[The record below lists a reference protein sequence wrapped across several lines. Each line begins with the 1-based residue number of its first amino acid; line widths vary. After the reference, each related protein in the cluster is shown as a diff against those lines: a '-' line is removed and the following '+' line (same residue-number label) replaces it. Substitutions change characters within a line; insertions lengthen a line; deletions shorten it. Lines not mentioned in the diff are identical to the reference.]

1 MFQKTLKFT
10 VAALCGILAACAI
23 ITVNV
28 YFPEKDVKEAYKSLD
43 EMLLKQQGDKPADK
57 APQGAEPAK
66 PKDLNSMLTPT
77 GWRIAFFEPATAF
90 AAENTAD
97 TLAIEISSMP
107 EVLKA
112 YDEMNAR
119 MSTLNALR
127 DKGIV
132 GETKQGLVAV
142 RDAAKIGTNQKMVD
156 DENRNRKTV
165 ITGMAKA
172 ILKLNKQPES
182 SAALNQVLGKAAT
195 IYADTKHE
203 AARPGWW
210 VELANGRW
218 VQK

>member
-1 MFQKTLKFT
+1 
-10 VAALCGILAACAI
+10 
-23 ITVNV
+23 
-28 YFPEKDVKEAYKSLD
+28 
-43 EMLLKQQGDKPADK
+43 MLLKQQGEKPGVPTDK
-57 APQGAEPAK
+57 APQGTEPAK
-66 PKDLNSMLTPT
+66 PKDLNSMLVPT
-77 GWRIAFFEPATAF
+77 GWRVAFFEPTAAF
-90 AAENTAD
+90 AAESTAD

-119 MSTLNALR
+119 LPILNSLR

-142 RDAAKIGTNQKMVD
+142 HDAAKIGGNQKIVD
-156 DENRNRKTV
+156 DENRNRKAV

-182 SAALNQVLGKAAT
+182 AAALNQVLGKAAT
-195 IYADTKHE
+195 IYADTKRE
-203 AARPGWW
+203 AARAGWW